1 MANHPSLANAWAINP
16 DTLPPMQHS
25 QHVYDRDDH
34 QQGIRNTSF
43 DQRNLD
49 LHLQVQEQTQH
60 RPHESGSASQGSDDE
75 DGEGEG
81 EGESDRSHSRTRS
94 GSGSGG
100 IKELLN

>member
-1 MANHPSLANAWAINP
+1 
-16 DTLPPMQHS
+16 MQHS
-25 QHVYDRDDH
+25 QHVYDPDDH
-34 QQGIRNTSF
+34 QQGIRNASF

-49 LHLQVQEQTQH
+49 LYPEGQDQNQR
-60 RPHESGSASQGSDDE
+60 RPHGPRSASQGSDDE

>member
-1 MANHPSLANAWAINP
+1 MANYPSLPNAWSINP
-16 DTLPPMQHS
+16 DTLPPMHHT
-25 QHVYDRDDH
+25 QHVYDPEDH
-34 QQGIRNTSF
+34 QQGTRNALF

-49 LHLQVQEQTQH
+49 MHLQGQEQNRH